1 MYWDSYQCNADK
13 LKNNPRLG
21 MEYQPLARMEI
32 SELTQLRARAYTCVS
47 TLTRSD
53 APMRTHQ
60 EKTNA

>member
-1 MYWDSYQCNADK
+1 MRTRAKSPTFIVFDA
-13 LKNNPRLG
+13 LLG
-21 MEYQPLARMEI
+21 GRIFTVWLAWPD
-32 SELTQLRARAYTCVS
+32 TCVS